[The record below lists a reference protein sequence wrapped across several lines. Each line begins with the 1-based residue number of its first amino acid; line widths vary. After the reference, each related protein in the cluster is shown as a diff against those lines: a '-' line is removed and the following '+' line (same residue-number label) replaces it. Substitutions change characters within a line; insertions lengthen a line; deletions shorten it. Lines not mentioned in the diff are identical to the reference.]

1 MEFLLEM
8 YQAAAAAAF
17 CYCFFFFI
25 FFVSFCFFPAL
36 LLLPPTLSS
45 FFFSVPREVPLAA
58 CFYQTTRLQLGLS
71 KWEVIQRIAGGK
83 GLLGCWARWACWPAA
98 LLSFPFFSF
107 ALLCCQLSFY
117 FIKTPT

>member
-8 YQAAAAAAF
+8 YQASAAVAF
-17 CYCFFFFI
+17 CYCFFFF
-25 FFVSFCFFPAL
+25 PTL

-71 KWEVIQRIAGGK
+71 KWELIQRIAGGK
-83 GLLGCWARWACWPAA
+83 GLLG
-98 LLSFPFFSF
+98 F
-107 ALLCCQLSFY
+107 
-117 FIKTPT
+117 